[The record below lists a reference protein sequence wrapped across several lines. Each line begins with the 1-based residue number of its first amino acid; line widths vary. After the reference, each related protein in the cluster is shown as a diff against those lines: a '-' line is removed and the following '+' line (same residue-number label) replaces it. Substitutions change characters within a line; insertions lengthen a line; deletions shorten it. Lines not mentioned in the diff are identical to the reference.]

1 MKMTTAYR
9 RRGATSPLW
18 TPDLVDGMWKER
30 RGCSSLR
37 SGCRRQE
44 YHIRSRAGMW
54 EVQCNGFGYY
64 ENIFQTIAYR
74 FTLEDAKNYILEM
87 LTDPNSVHNQIE
99 DRNHA

>member
-1 MKMTTAYR
+1 
-9 RRGATSPLW
+9 
-18 TPDLVDGMWKER
+18 
-30 RGCSSLR
+30 
-37 SGCRRQE
+37 
-44 YHIRSRAGMW
+44 MW